1 MKIHFR
7 TGPNLIAQPARAVWF
22 IPSLRAERGPRG
34 EVGRF
39 APRWDA
45 LLALVLLVLL
55 LGLVGTALAQD
66 AGEISDDMV
75 NAIARRMFCPV
86 CPNEPLDTC
95 RTDACARWRED
106 IRAQLAAGRTE
117 DQIIADFVARYGERA
132 SSTPLDPTLRGFS
145 VYVPWLIAGAALI
158 VGVFTFWRWRTAR
171 RAGDDGLAQPPV
183 SPGAGGPA
191 DADADYRSA
200 LERDLKG

>member
-1 MKIHFR
+1 M
-7 TGPNLIAQPARAVWF
+7 TGSSDARFTLSAATTRSSF
-22 IPSLRAERGPRG
+22 PHRPRKEARRA
-34 EVGRF
+34 RF
-39 APRWDA
+39 DA
-45 LLALVLLVLL
+45 LLALMLVALLFA
-55 LGLVGTALAQD
+55 LVGTALAQD
-66 AGEISDDMV
+66 AGTITDDMV

-95 RTDACARWRED
+95 RTDACVRWRED

-145 VYVPWLIAGAALI
+145 VYVPWLIAGAALV

-171 RAGDDGLAQPPV
+171 RTGDEAVMEPPDV
-183 SPGAGGPA
+183 PDAGGPA